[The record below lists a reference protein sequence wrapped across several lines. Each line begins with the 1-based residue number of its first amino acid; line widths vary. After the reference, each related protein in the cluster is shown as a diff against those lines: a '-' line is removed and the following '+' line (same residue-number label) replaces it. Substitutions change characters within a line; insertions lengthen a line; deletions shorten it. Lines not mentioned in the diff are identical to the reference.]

1 MADAPRVVAGIQPVR
16 EAIRARGAALIEV
29 LIEDKPSPR
38 LDALARFAEDAGVTP
53 RRVARGRLDQ
63 LSEGVRHQG
72 VVALAPPLEI
82 GALASLDIGG
92 DTLLLVLDGITD
104 PHNFGASLRSAV
116 AFGASGVVWGEHH
129 AAPLTP
135 ATFRASAGAV
145 EHAPLFQVRSLRQA
159 VIALGERGVTSV
171 ALDAS
176 AEASIASLDL
186 RGDVALV
193 IGAEDEGV
201 SRSVRRACSV
211 RARLPMRRI
220 DSLNASVA
228 AAVALYEARRQR
240 SG

>member
-1 MADAPRVVAGIQPVR
+1 MADVARVVVGIQPVR
-16 EAIRARGAALIEV
+16 EAIRAHGGALMEV

-38 LDALARFAEDAGVTP
+38 LDALARFATDAGVALS
-53 RRVARGRLDQ
+53 RVSRGRLDK
-63 LSEGVRHQG
+63 LAEGVRHQG
-72 VVALAPPLEI
+72 VVALAPLLEIRDVDALEI
-82 GALASLDIGG
+82 GGG
-92 DTLLLVLDGITD
+92 CLLLVLDGITD

-116 AFGASGVVWGEHH
+116 AFGADGVVWGAHH

-145 EHAPLFQVRSLRQA
+145 EHARLFQVRSLRQA
-159 VIALGERGVTSV
+159 IIELGERGVTSV

-176 AEASIASLDL
+176 ADTPIASVDL

-201 SRSVRRACSV
+201 SRGVRRACSQL
-211 RARLPMRRI
+211 ARLPMRQI

-240 SG
+240 S